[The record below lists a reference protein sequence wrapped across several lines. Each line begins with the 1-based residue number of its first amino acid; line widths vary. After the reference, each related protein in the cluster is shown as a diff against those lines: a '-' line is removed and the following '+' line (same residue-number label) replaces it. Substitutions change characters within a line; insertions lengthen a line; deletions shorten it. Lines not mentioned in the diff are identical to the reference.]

1 MTIGEILP
9 QFSNISIEPKVPLS
23 MLTGNLSYDQ
33 HWLVVLDAN
42 GIIGPNG
49 KTINTT
55 SNATD
60 APTHDANKLVATID
74 TGFTL
79 PQVPRYVPSFLI

>member
-23 MLTGNLSYDQ
+23 MGRLSYDQ
-33 HWLVVLDAN
+33 RQLVVLDAN
-42 GIIGPNG
+42 GIIGPDG

-55 SNATD
+55 SYATD
-60 APTHDANKLVATID
+60 APTHDANKLVATFD

-79 PQVPRYVPSFLI
+79 PQVPRYVPSLLI